1 MGRLTCLVPWQSLM
15 SLGAADVDELIGYV
29 VRGIP
34 FGCVFGLLA
43 VGLVLTYKTS
53 GVFNLAFAAQAFASA
68 AAFYTL
74 RKDDEWGILPAFI
87 VSVVVLAPLIGFVLD
102 RFLFRHLRTA
112 STLAKLVTSL
122 GLLVA
127 APEII
132 RQVWFGSDT
141 KYSPPSIWPGGD
153 FDLLFQG
160 KVYAMDGNQAATMI
174 ITVLVVVGLT
184 ALFRYSA
191 IGLRMRAVVESPR
204 MTALVGV
211 NPDRVS
217 AFAWMLSSFIA
228 GLAGVLLAPLF
239 AQTEPNSFTTLLVAA
254 IAAAAFARLT
264 SIPLALLG
272 GLLLGILQGIL
283 AGYLPPASILAT
295 GLRPSL
301 PFVALFLLL
310 LFWPGLRQK
319 AELTDPLS
327 GVDPPP
333 PGLAAAERSRG
344 LTITTHAVGT
354 TFVVVAFVVTL
365 TTLNTVW
372 LGNVTTAVVYALIF
386 LSIVVITGMGGQ
398 ISLCQ
403 ASFAAVGGFAT
414 AQLADN
420 LGSPLL
426 SLVVGVIFAMVVGAL
441 LALPSLRLGGLYLA
455 LATLAFALMF
465 DSVVVPIKAVGGG
478 QLPTAISRPDFL
490 ENDRAFFVFAA
501 ALLAVVSIFVILI
514 RRGTTG
520 KFLDALR
527 GSETAA
533 ASLGISQARSR
544 VIAFAL
550 SAGIAGLGGGLLT
563 IYEEQANYGKN
574 FSPFFGLFWVVLVV
588 TLGSRTVEGAI
599 VAGLAFALFPE
610 LLELLGLPAGFQ
622 FVLFGLTAITYAR
635 HPEGLVEF
643 GKRRQLE
650 SIQRLLDRRHRN
662 AHDEPA
668 DQPAPAA
675 TGSAPEEAA
684 EQVPS

>member
-1 MGRLTCLVPWQSLM
+1 M
-15 SLGAADVDELIGYV
+15 DELIGYI

-34 FGCVFGLLA
+34 FGCVFGLVA
-43 VGLVLTYKTS
+43 IGLVLTYKTS

-74 RKDDEWGILPAFI
+74 RKDEEWGIVPAFL
-87 VSVVVLAPLIGFVLD
+87 VSVVVLAPLLGFVLD

-127 APEII
+127 TPEII

-141 KYSPPSIWPGGD
+141 KYAPPSIWPGGD
-153 FDLLFQG
+153 FDLLFVG
-160 KVYAMDGNQAATMI
+160 KVYAMDGSQAATMI
-174 ITVLVVVGLT
+174 VTLLVVVALT

-191 IGLRMRAVVESPR
+191 IGLQMRAVVESPR

-211 NPDRVS
+211 NPNRVS
-217 AFAWMLSSFIA
+217 AIAWMLSSVIA

-239 AQTEPNSFTTLLVAA
+239 AQTEAGSFTTLLVGA
-254 IAAAAFARLT
+254 IAAAVFARLT

-272 GLLLGILQGIL
+272 GLLLGILQGVL
-283 AGYLPPASILAT
+283 AGYLPPGSILAA

-301 PFVALFLLL
+301 PFVTLFLLL
-310 LFWPGLRQK
+310 LFWPGLRRK
-319 AELTDPLS
+319 SEITDPLS
-327 GVDPPP
+327 GVDPPA
-333 PGLAAAERSRG
+333 PGLAAAERSRA
-344 LTITTHAVGT
+344 LTIGT
-354 TFVVVAFVVTL
+354 RALGACFAIAAFVITITVL
-365 TTLNTVW
+365 DVVW
-372 LGNVTTAVVYALIF
+372 LGNVTRVVIYSLIF
-386 LSIVVITGMGGQ
+386 LSITVITGMAGQ

-403 ASFAAVGGFAT
+403 ASFAAAGGFTT

-420 LGSPLL
+420 LGSPIPSLL
-426 SLVVGVIFAMVVGAL
+426 LGVVVAMVVGAL
-441 LALPSLRLGGLYLA
+441 LALPSLRLGGIYLA

-465 DSVVVPIKAVGGG
+465 DSVLVPIRWIGGG
-478 QLPTAISRPDFL
+478 QLPTQAPRPEYL
-490 ENDRAFFVFAA
+490 EDDRMFFVV
-501 ALLAVVSIFVILI
+501 AVVVFAVVATLVVLV

-533 ASLGISQARSR
+533 ASLGISAARSR
-544 VIAFAL
+544 VLAFAL

-574 FSPFFGLFWVVLVV
+574 FSPFLSLFWIVLVV

-599 VAGLAFALFPE
+599 QAGIAFALFPE
-610 LLELLGLPAGFQ
+610 LLELLGISSGFQ
-622 FVLFGLTAITYAR
+622 FVFFGIAALTYAK
-635 HPEGLVEF
+635 HPEGLVEY

-650 SIQRLLDRRHRN
+650 ALQRWLDRDKR
-662 AHDEPA
+662 EPHHEEPDHA
-668 DQPAPAA
+668 APP
-675 TGSAPEEAA
+675 GDGMEV
-684 EQVPS
+684 VPS